1 MATTYK
7 TPGVYIEEIVKFPP
21 SVAQVETAIPAFI
34 GYTEKATNKIKGD
47 LKLVPTRIT
56 SLLDY
61 EKFFGHAKPE
71 TSISVN
77 INDIVTDSGESRTI
91 AVNQPSS
98 KQPFLMYYSLQL
110 YFANGGGPCYIIS
123 VGRYGDDLD
132 DSDTKFTTINSS
144 ADLKDGLAELEKIDE
159 PTLILF
165 PDATN
170 VSSISITDFYGLYND
185 ALSQCKKLQDRF
197 TIIDTLNYD
206 ASSPTD
212 SNIVDLRDKIS
223 SEKDTIKYGAVYYP
237 HLETI
242 LDYKFDEKAILINH
256 YTSVATAVPIALN
269 ELDTAKTNIQPIINA
284 LVTITDSDAVVG
296 NDSLSGSIAN
306 VLSFIE
312 RAPVT
317 LPIPLGGFDN
327 AGTGTFTA
335 ANNTE
340 FIPLLQTVINNLNN
354 LIAEKTKI
362 KNSGNAAKAS
372 VEEDAAS
379 VTSITNA
386 LKIFTDV
393 FELPNKIESVA
404 KNLTDIIGKLKATN
418 ITATIK
424 NNVTSN
430 TPNVLDEIKKLIT
443 FTPSIVALPSN
454 TLSFSVDIFN
464 KSVTVPTTKTMIN
477 LIDDLRTVVIN
488 ANASTIDKNNGPM
501 NGRYLGDIVG
511 IDNATYNKILTEI
524 GNLPITLPPSSAMA
538 GVYARVDNDR
548 GVWKAPANVSLNY
561 VIKPTVKIT
570 NDIQD
575 GLNIDTVAGKSINA
589 IRSFTG
595 KGTLVWGARTLAG
608 NDNEWRYVP
617 VRRFFNM
624 AEESIKKATEQFV
637 FEPNDA
643 NTWIRVRAMIEN
655 FLILQ
660 WRAGA
665 LTGAKPEQAF
675 YVRVGLG
682 QTMTAEDILNGYM
695 IIEIGLA
702 VVRPAEFIILQF
714 SHKMQEA

>member
-47 LKLVPTRIT
+47 LKMIPTRIT
-56 SLLDY
+56 SLLEY
-61 EKFFGHAKPE
+61 ETFFGYPKPE
-71 TSISVN
+71 TSIEIT
-77 INDIVTDSGESRTI
+77 INDVSTDSGDSRSI
-91 AVNQPSS
+91 IVNQPSN

-110 YFANGGGPCYIIS
+110 FFANGGGPCYIVS

-132 DSDTKFTTINSS
+132 ESDTQINTINNST
-144 ADLKDGLAELEKIDE
+144 ALKSGLKELERIDE

-165 PDATN
+165 PDATK
-170 VSSISITDFYGLYND
+170 VASITTTDFYGLYND
-185 ALSQCKKLQDRF
+185 ALNQCKKLQDRF
-197 TIIDTLNYD
+197 TIIDTLHYD
-206 ASSPTD
+206 ATSPTD
-212 SNIVDLRDKIS
+212 NNVNDLRNNIS
-223 SEKDTIKYGAVYYP
+223 SEKDTIKYGAAYYP

-242 LDYKFDEKAILINH
+242 LDYAYDPEEIILKHFSYKTDAYQLIKEGIAKIESNISGMNPTVVKLVNIPAAGNIDGGVSDVLLQMHATSGFDLGGTFNTDSTKKTAFLNI
-256 YTSVATAVPIALN
+256 TSTLLTSLEELTTFKDALN
-269 ELDTAKTNIQPIINA
+269 EEAAAAIS
-284 LVTITDSDAVVG
+284 TITDEDPVIAS
-296 NDSLSGSIAN
+296 SIATA
-306 VLSFIE
+306 L
-312 RAPVT
+312 A
-317 LPIPLGGFDN
+317 
-327 AGTGTFTA
+327 TF
-335 ANNTE
+335 
-340 FIPLLQTVINNLNN
+340 NLDFEGSGKIDEVYKN
-354 LIAEKTKI
+354 LKELHKKMQSADTPTKI
-362 KNSGNAAKAS
+362 QNLLNVNSVNFDDELQKLVAYTPLNTQTG
-372 VEEDAAS
+372 
-379 VTSITNA
+379 VTGVVNSFSNI
-386 LKIFTDV
+386 
-393 FELPNKIESVA
+393 
-404 KNLTDIIGKLKATN
+404 ATN
-418 ITATIK
+418 LLA
-424 NNVTSN
+424 VT
-430 TPNVLDEIKKLIT
+430 TEIKK
-443 FTPSIVALPSN
+443 VEG
-454 TLSFSVDIFN
+454 
-464 KSVTVPTTKTMIN
+464 K
-477 LIDDLRTVVIN
+477 
-488 ANASTIDKNNGPM
+488 DKNNGEL
-501 NGRYLGDIVG
+501 NGRKLSSIEAV
-511 IDNATYNKILTEI
+511 DNATYNRILTEI
-524 GNLPITLPPSSAMA
+524 SNLPITLPPSSAMA
-538 GVYARVDNDR
+538 GIYSRVDSDR

-570 NDIQD
+570 NNIQD
-575 GLNIDTVAGKSINA
+575 DLNIDTVAGKSINA

-695 IIEIGLA
+695 IIEIGMA
-702 VVRPAEFIILQF
+702 VVRPAEFIILKF